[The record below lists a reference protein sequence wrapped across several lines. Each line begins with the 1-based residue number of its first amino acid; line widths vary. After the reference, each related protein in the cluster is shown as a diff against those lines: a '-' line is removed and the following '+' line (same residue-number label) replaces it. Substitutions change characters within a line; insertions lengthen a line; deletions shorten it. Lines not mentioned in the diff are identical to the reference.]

1 MRDMGV
7 EPFLLSS
14 SLVAVI
20 AQRLVRVLCDEC
32 RVSHTASSVEFDQI
46 KNVQIGKQLSEPPM
60 VYSPGSCSACNN
72 TGYSGR
78 TGIYELITIDE
89 TMRSMIHDIGAEQ
102 ELEKYAHQK
111 AASIRQDGI
120 RLVLEGVT
128 TLEEVM
134 RVTKEDVE

>member
-1 MRDMGV
+1 
-7 EPFLLSS
+7 
-14 SLVAVI
+14 
-20 AQRLVRVLCDEC
+20 
-32 RVSHTASSVEFDQI
+32 
-46 KNVQIGKQLSEPPM
+46 VQIGKELSQSPAI
-60 VYSPGSCSACNN
+60 YSPGSCSACNN
-72 TGYSGR
+72 TGYAGR

-89 TMRSMIHDIGAEQ
+89 TMRSMIHDVDAEQ

-111 AASIRQDGI
+111 TASIRQDGI